1 MPIRGALQGQAF
13 SAEEISSL
21 SSVFEECLTALRLVD
36 RNDPVV
42 SLVAARIVELARP
55 GKIEAAALRDA
66 VLRSFA
72 DDHRE

>member
-13 SAEEISSL
+13 SAEEILSL

-42 SLVAARIVELARP
+42 SLVVARIVELAKP
-55 GKIEAAALRDA
+55 GEIEAGALRDA

-72 DDHRE
+72 DDHRQ

>member
-1 MPIRGALQGQAF
+1 MPIRGALQDQAF
-13 SAEEISSL
+13 SAEEISAL
-21 SSVFEECLTALRLVD
+21 SRIFEECLTALRLVD

-72 DDHRE
+72 DSHKD